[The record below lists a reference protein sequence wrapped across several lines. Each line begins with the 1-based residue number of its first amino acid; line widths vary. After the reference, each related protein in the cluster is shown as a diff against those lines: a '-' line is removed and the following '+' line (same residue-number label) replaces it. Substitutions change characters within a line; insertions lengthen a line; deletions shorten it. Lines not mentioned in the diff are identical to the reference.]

1 MSKRIILILITRL
14 FDTLNVSLK
23 YKILKRYKMKV
34 VIYARVSTNS
44 QDYKRQTEELLEFSQ
59 TQNYEVVKIFEE
71 KISGGKTNEKRPQ
84 LMNMIHFIKTN
95 KMNKVLCWEL
105 SRLGRNTI
113 EVLKTIQLL
122 NENCISLYIKNHN
135 IETLNDKCEVNPMS
149 QFLIQILTSVS
160 EMEKT
165 QIRQRIKSGYD
176 SFRKNGGKVGR
187 KKGFKKDTETLLTEH
202 KDVVK
207 LLKQGYSVRKTMKLT
222 DKSSGTV
229 QKIRMLLNLSNT

>member
-1 MSKRIILILITRL
+1 
-14 FDTLNVSLK
+14 
-23 YKILKRYKMKV
+23 MKV

-44 QDYKRQTEELLEFSQ
+44 QDYKRQTEELIEFSKKN
-59 TQNYEVVKIFEE
+59 NYDVVNIFEE
-71 KISGGKTNEKRPQ
+71 KISGGKTNEERPQ
-84 LMNMIHFIKTN
+84 LMEMINFIKSN
-95 KMNKVLCWEL
+95 KIDKVLCWEL

-122 NENCISLYIKNHN
+122 NENCISLYIKNHH

-187 KKGFKKDTETLLTEH
+187 KDGFKKNNETLLTEH
-202 KDVVK
+202 KDIVK
-207 LLKQGYSVRKTMKLT
+207 LLKQGMSVRKTMKLT

-229 QKIRMLLNLSNT
+229 QKIKKLII

>member
-1 MSKRIILILITRL
+1 MRL
-14 FDTLNVSLK
+14 FDTLTVSLK

-59 TQNYEVVKIFEE
+59 ARNYEVVKIFEE
-71 KISGGKTNEKRPQ
+71 KISGGKINEERPQ
-84 LMNMIHFIKTN
+84 LMKMIDFINSN
-95 KMNKVLCWEL
+95 KIDKVLCWEL

-122 NENCISLYIKNHN
+122 NDNCISLYIKNHN
-135 IETLNDKCEVNPMS
+135 IETLNDKCEINPMS

-187 KKGFKKDTETLLTEH
+187 KEGFKKDNETLLNEH
-202 KDVVK
+202 KDIVK

-229 QKIRMLLNLSNT
+229 QKIKKMLIF

>member
-1 MSKRIILILITRL
+1 
-14 FDTLNVSLK
+14 
-23 YKILKRYKMKV
+23 MKV
-34 VIYARVSTNS
+34 VIYARVSTNN
-44 QDYKRQTEELLEFSQ
+44 QDYKRQTEELIEFSQ
-59 TQNYEVVKIFEE
+59 KNNYDVVNIFEE
-71 KISGGKTNEKRPQ
+71 KISGGKTNEERPQ
-84 LMNMIHFIKTN
+84 LMKMINFIKSN
-95 KMNKVLCWEL
+95 KIDKVLCWEL
-105 SRLGRNTI
+105 SRIGRNTI

-187 KKGFKKDTETLLTEH
+187 KDGFKKDNEALLSEH
-202 KDVVK
+202 KDIVK
-207 LLKQGYSVRKTMKLT
+207 LLKQGMSVRKTMKLT

-229 QKIRMLLNLSNT
+229 QKIKKLI

>member
-1 MSKRIILILITRL
+1 MKILIY
-14 FDTLNVSLK
+14 S
-23 YKILKRYKMKV
+23 
-34 VIYARVSTNS
+34 RVSTAS
-44 QDYKRQTEELLEFSQ
+44 QQFLRQTEELLEYSKQ
-59 TQNYEVVKIFEE
+59 MNYTVSGIFEE
-71 KISGGKTNEKRPQ
+71 KVSGGKTNEERPE
-84 LMNMIHFIKTN
+84 LMKMINFIRSN
-95 KMNKVLCWEL
+95 KIDKVLTWEL

-122 NENCISLYIKNHN
+122 NENCICLYIKNHN
-135 IETLNDKCEVNPMS
+135 IETLNEKGEINPMS
-149 QFLIQILTSVS
+149 QFLIQILTSIS

-176 SFRKNGGKVGR
+176 SYRKNGGKVGR
-187 KKGFKKDTETLLTEH
+187 KDGFRKDEEALLIEY

-229 QKIRMLLNLSNT
+229 QKIKKLLN

>member
-1 MSKRIILILITRL
+1 MR
-14 FDTLNVSLK
+14 
-23 YKILKRYKMKV
+23 V
-34 VIYARVSTNS
+34 VIYSRVSTNS
-44 QDYKRQTEELLEFSQ
+44 QDYKRQTEELLEFSN
-59 TQNYEVVKIFEE
+59 TMNYEVVSTFEE
-71 KISGGKTNEKRPQ
+71 KISGGKTNEERPE
-84 LMNMIHFIKTN
+84 LMKMINHIKSN
-95 KMNKVLCWEL
+95 NIDKVLCWEL
-105 SRLGRNTI
+105 SRIGRNTI

-135 IETLNDKCEVNPMS
+135 IETLNNKCEINPMS

-165 QIRQRIKSGYD
+165 QIRQRIKSGYE

-187 KKGFKKDTETLLTEH
+187 KEGFKKDNETLLAEH

-222 DKSSGTV
+222 DKSSGTI
-229 QKIRMLLNLSNT
+229 QKIKKIII

>member
-1 MSKRIILILITRL
+1 
-14 FDTLNVSLK
+14 
-23 YKILKRYKMKV
+23 MKV
-34 VIYARVSTNS
+34 VIYSRVSTIS
-44 QDYKRQTEELLEFSQ
+44 QDFKRQTEELLEFSKNM
-59 TQNYEVVKIFEE
+59 NYEVVSIFEE
-71 KISGGKTNEKRPQ
+71 KISGGKTNEERPQ
-84 LMNMIHFIKTN
+84 LMEMINFIKSN
-95 KMNKVLCWEL
+95 KIDKVLCWEL

-135 IETLNDKCEVNPMS
+135 IETLNDKCEINPMS

-165 QIRQRIKSGYD
+165 QIRQRIKSGYE

-187 KKGFKKDTETLLTEH
+187 KEGFKKDNETLLTEH

-222 DKSSGTV
+222 DKSSGTI
-229 QKIRMLLNLSNT
+229 QKIKKLIIIE

>member
-1 MSKRIILILITRL
+1 
-14 FDTLNVSLK
+14 
-23 YKILKRYKMKV
+23 MKV
-34 VIYARVSTNS
+34 VIQARVSTNS
-44 QDYKRQTEELLEFSQ
+44 QDYKRQIEELLDYSKMM
-59 TQNYEVVKIFEE
+59 NYEVVAIFEE
-71 KISGGKTNEKRPQ
+71 KISGGKTNEERPE
-84 LMNMIHFIKTN
+84 LMKMINFIKTN
-95 KMNKVLCWEL
+95 KIDKVLCWEL
-105 SRLGRNTI
+105 SRIGRNTI

-135 IETLNDKCEVNPMS
+135 IETLNDKCEINPMS

-165 QIRQRIKSGYD
+165 QIRQRIKSGYE

-187 KKGFKKDTETLLTEH
+187 KEGFKKDNETLLTEH

-222 DKSSGTV
+222 DKSSGTI
-229 QKIRMLLNLSNT
+229 QKIKKIISE

>member
-1 MSKRIILILITRL
+1 
-14 FDTLNVSLK
+14 
-23 YKILKRYKMKV
+23 MKV
-34 VIYARVSTNS
+34 VIYSRVSTIS
-44 QDYKRQTEELLEFSQ
+44 QDFKRQTEELLEFSKNM
-59 TQNYEVVKIFEE
+59 NYEVVSIFEE
-71 KISGGKTNEKRPQ
+71 KISGGKTNEERPQ
-84 LMNMIHFIKTN
+84 LMEMINFIKSN
-95 KMNKVLCWEL
+95 KIDKVLCWEL

-135 IETLNDKCEVNPMS
+135 IETLNDKCEINPMS

-165 QIRQRIKSGYD
+165 QIRQRIKSGYE

-187 KKGFKKDTETLLTEH
+187 KEGFKKDNETLLTEH

-207 LLKQGYSVRKTMKLT
+207 LLKQGYSIRKTMKLT

-229 QKIRMLLNLSNT
+229 QKIKKIIAE

>member
-1 MSKRIILILITRL
+1 
-14 FDTLNVSLK
+14 
-23 YKILKRYKMKV
+23 MKV
-34 VIYARVSTNS
+34 VIYSRVSTNS
-44 QDYKRQTEELLEFSQ
+44 QDFKRQTEELLEFSKNM
-59 TQNYEVVKIFEE
+59 NYEVVSIFEE
-71 KISGGKTNEKRPQ
+71 KISGGKTNEERPQ
-84 LMNMIHFIKTN
+84 LMEMINFIKSN
-95 KMNKVLCWEL
+95 KIDKVLCWEL

-135 IETLNDKCEVNPMS
+135 IETLNDKCEINPMS

-165 QIRQRIKSGYD
+165 QIRQRIKSGYE

-187 KKGFKKDTETLLTEH
+187 KEGFKKDNETLLTEH
-202 KDVVK
+202 KDIVK

-229 QKIRMLLNLSNT
+229 QKIKKIIEVEL

>member
-1 MSKRIILILITRL
+1 
-14 FDTLNVSLK
+14 
-23 YKILKRYKMKV
+23 MKV
-34 VIYARVSTNS
+34 VIYARVSTNN
-44 QDYKRQTEELLEFSQ
+44 QDYKRQTEELLEFSKNM
-59 TQNYEVVKIFEE
+59 NYDVVNIFEE
-71 KISGGKTNEKRPQ
+71 KISGGKTNEERPQ
-84 LMNMIHFIKTN
+84 LMEMINFIKSN
-95 KMNKVLCWEL
+95 KIDKVLCWEL
-105 SRLGRNTI
+105 SRIGRNTI

-187 KKGFKKDTETLLTEH
+187 KEGFKKDSETLLSEH
-202 KDVVK
+202 KDIVK

-229 QKIRMLLNLSNT
+229 QKIKKILVV

>member
-1 MSKRIILILITRL
+1 
-14 FDTLNVSLK
+14 
-23 YKILKRYKMKV
+23 MKV
-34 VIYARVSTNS
+34 VIYSRVSTIS
-44 QDYKRQTEELLEFSQ
+44 QDFKRQTEELLEFSKNM
-59 TQNYEVVKIFEE
+59 NYEVVSIFEE
-71 KISGGKTNEKRPQ
+71 KISGGKTNEERPQ
-84 LMNMIHFIKTN
+84 LMEMINFIKSN
-95 KMNKVLCWEL
+95 KIDKVLCWEL

-135 IETLNDKCEVNPMS
+135 IETLNDKCEINPMS

-165 QIRQRIKSGYD
+165 QIRQRIKSGYE

-187 KKGFKKDTETLLTEH
+187 KEGFKKDNETLLTEH
-202 KDVVK
+202 KDIIK

-229 QKIRMLLNLSNT
+229 QKIKKMIVE

>member
-1 MSKRIILILITRL
+1 
-14 FDTLNVSLK
+14 
-23 YKILKRYKMKV
+23 MKV
-34 VIYARVSTNS
+34 VIYSRVSTIS
-44 QDYKRQTEELLEFSQ
+44 QDFKRQTEELLEFSKNM
-59 TQNYEVVKIFEE
+59 NYEVVSVFEE
-71 KISGGKTNEKRPQ
+71 KISGGKTNEERPQ
-84 LMNMIHFIKTN
+84 LMEMINFIKSN
-95 KMNKVLCWEL
+95 KIDKVLCWEL

-135 IETLNDKCEVNPMS
+135 IETLNDKCEINPMS

-165 QIRQRIKSGYD
+165 QIRQRIKSGYE

-187 KKGFKKDTETLLTEH
+187 KEGFKKDNETLLTEH
-202 KDVVK
+202 KDIVK

-229 QKIRMLLNLSNT
+229 QKIKKMIAE

>member
-1 MSKRIILILITRL
+1 
-14 FDTLNVSLK
+14 
-23 YKILKRYKMKV
+23 MKV
-34 VIYARVSTNS
+34 VIYSRVSTNN
-44 QDYKRQTEELLEFSQ
+44 QDFKRQTEELLEFSK
-59 TQNYEVVKIFEE
+59 NMKYEVSNIFEE
-71 KISGGKTNEKRPQ
+71 KISGGKTNEERPE
-84 LMNMIHFIKTN
+84 LMKMINFIKTN
-95 KMNKVLCWEL
+95 KIDKVLCWEL

-135 IETLNDKCEVNPMS
+135 IETLNDKCEINPMS

-176 SFRKNGGKVGR
+176 SYRKNGGKVGR
-187 KKGFKKDTETLLTEH
+187 KDGFKKDNQTLLTEH
-202 KDVVK
+202 KEVVK

-229 QKIRMLLNLSNT
+229 QKIKKLLEE